1 MNALRAVPTP
11 GDDPA
16 AQAREDLAPVEDLDT
31 AVEPGY
37 DPATDPEAMLLCALM
52 DVRNQSADGTDIER
66 ITATLTTADF
76 EDPAHA
82 RMYGHIV
89 DLIAAVQP
97 HDFASVTGALIRSGA
112 DGAKDAPLRKRLMGI
127 VTGGAHSVA
136 AVHYADNV
144 LSQSYRRSFHI
155 AGQRLTQAAEEACRW
170 GEDNPTCSSTWSTS
184 VQGSAQ
190 PSTGSTVFDNHR
202 HPEPPRYRSRV
213 RAVRGRYGAA
223 RVITER
229 RRQRQLTRP

>member
-16 AQAREDLAPVEDLDT
+16 AQARADLAPVEDLDT

-52 DVRNQSADGTDIER
+52 DVRNQSADGSDVER
-66 ITATLTTADF
+66 ITRTLTAADF

-89 DLIAAVQP
+89 DLITAGQP

-127 VTGGAHSVA
+127 VTAGAHSVA

-155 AGQRLTQAAEEACRW
+155 AGQRLAQAAEEAP
-170 GEDNPTCSSTWSTS
+170 EADL
-184 VQGSAQ
+184 
-190 PSTGSTVFDNHR
+190 FDYMV
-202 HPEPPRYRSRV
+202 EL
-213 RAVRGRYGAA
+213 G
-223 RVITER
+223 I
-229 RRQRQLTRP
+229 RQRAAFKRLNSFRQPPTS

>member
-16 AQAREDLAPVEDLDT
+16 AQARADLAPVQDLDT
-31 AVEPGY
+31 SVEPGY

-66 ITATLTTADF
+66 IISTLTAADF

-89 DLIAAVQP
+89 DLITAGQP

-127 VTGGAHSVA
+127 VTAGAHSVA
-136 AVHYADNV
+136 AAHYADNV

-155 AGQRLTQAAEEACRW
+155 AGQRLVQAAEEAPEADLFDYMVELGKAQRSAF
-170 GEDNPTCSSTWSTS
+170 NRLNSFRQPPTS
-184 VQGSAQ
+184 
-190 PSTGSTVFDNHR
+190 
-202 HPEPPRYRSRV
+202 
-213 RAVRGRYGAA
+213 
-223 RVITER
+223 
-229 RRQRQLTRP
+229 

>member
-16 AQAREDLAPVEDLDT
+16 AQARADLAPVEDLDT
-31 AVEPGY
+31 SVEPGY

-52 DVRNQSADGTDIER
+52 DVRNQSANGADVER
-66 ITATLTTADF
+66 ITGTLTAADF

-89 DLIAAVQP
+89 DLIAAGQP

-127 VTGGAHSVA
+127 VTAGAHSVA

-155 AGQRLTQAAEEACRW
+155 AGQRLTQAAEEAPEADLFDYMVELGIQQRAAF
-170 GEDNPTCSSTWSTS
+170 NRLNSFRQPPTS
-184 VQGSAQ
+184 
-190 PSTGSTVFDNHR
+190 
-202 HPEPPRYRSRV
+202 
-213 RAVRGRYGAA
+213 
-223 RVITER
+223 
-229 RRQRQLTRP
+229 

>member
-11 GDDPA
+11 GDAA
-16 AQAREDLAPVEDLDT
+16 AQARADLAPVEDLDT
-31 AVEPGY
+31 SVEPGY

-52 DVRNQSADGTDIER
+52 DVRNQSTDGADIER
-66 ITATLTTADF
+66 ITSTLTAADF

-89 DLIAAVQP
+89 DLIAAGQP

-127 VTGGAHSVA
+127 VTAGAHSVA

-155 AGQRLTQAAEEACRW
+155 AGQRLTQAAEEAPEADLFDYMVEL
-170 GEDNPTCSSTWSTS
+170 GT
-184 VQGSAQ
+184 AQ
-190 PSTGSTVFDNHR
+190 RAAFNRLNTFRQPPHPDHR
-202 HPEPPRYRSRV
+202 AS
-213 RAVRGRYGAA
+213 
-223 RVITER
+223 
-229 RRQRQLTRP
+229 

>member
-11 GDDPA
+11 GDDA
-16 AQAREDLAPVEDLDT
+16 AEQAHADLAPVEDLDT
-31 AVEPGY
+31 LTVEPGY

-66 ITATLTTADF
+66 ITSTLTTTDF

-89 DLIAAVQP
+89 DLIAAGQP

-127 VTGGAHSVA
+127 VTAGAHSVA

-155 AGQRLTQAAEEACRW
+155 AGQRLTQAAEEAPEADLFDYMVELGTAQR
-170 GEDNPTCSSTWSTS
+170 
-184 VQGSAQ
+184 SAFNRLNTFRK
-190 PSTGSTVFDNHR
+190 PFT
-202 HPEPPRYRSRV
+202 P
-213 RAVRGRYGAA
+213 
-223 RVITER
+223 
-229 RRQRQLTRP
+229 